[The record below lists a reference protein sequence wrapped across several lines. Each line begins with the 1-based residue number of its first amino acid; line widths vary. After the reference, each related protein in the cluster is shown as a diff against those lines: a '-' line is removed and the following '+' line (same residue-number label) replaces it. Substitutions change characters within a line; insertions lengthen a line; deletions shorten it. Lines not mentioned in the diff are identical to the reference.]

1 MNGEKQGESGG
12 REGEKE
18 KKKILLLNTEV
29 KQLTEEINLIS
40 FHFSMC
46 IICSTRTLM
55 VRTNYFIEVLKYI
68 LLT

>member
-1 MNGEKQGESGG
+1 MNGEKQGEGEGGG

-29 KQLTEEINLIS
+29 KQLTEEINLNS

-46 IICSTRTLM
+46 IICST
-55 VRTNYFIEVLKYI
+55 
-68 LLT
+68 